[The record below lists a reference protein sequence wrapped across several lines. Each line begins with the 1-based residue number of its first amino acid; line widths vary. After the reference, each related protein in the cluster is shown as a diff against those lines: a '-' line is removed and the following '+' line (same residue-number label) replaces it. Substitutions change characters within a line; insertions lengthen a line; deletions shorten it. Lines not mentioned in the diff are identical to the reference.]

1 MIGIYKFENLVNH
14 KCYIGQS
21 RDIKS
26 RHKKHLQVMKN
37 ENDKNYNNHL
47 YRSLRKYGIDNFNFE
62 VIEECSIEELNKRE
76 EYWILTYDSF
86 FNGYNSTFGGDGSGM
101 EKNKGKVIQIIK
113 DLEETSLTQ
122 SQIAKKN
129 SLSEEMVQG
138 INTGRYWRYEREY
151 PIRKNPFE
159 KQFKYCVDCGEEV
172 YRTSIRCLDCERKN
186 RIQEI
191 PLSRDQLK
199 IYLRTLTFEQIG
211 SYFGVSGNAV
221 VKWCKK
227 VNLPHLKREIK
238 TYSEDEWNSL

>member
-1 MIGIYKFENLVNH
+1 MIGIYKFENLVNN

-21 RDIKS
+21 RDIEK
-26 RHKKHLQVMKN
+26 RYKKHLQIMNN

-47 YRSLRKYGIDNFNFE
+47 YRSLRKYGIGNFNFE

-76 EYWILTYDSF
+76 EYWILIYDSF

-159 KQFKYCVDCGEEV
+159 KQYKYCIDCGKEIFKNSTRCIDCSNKARIKENPIPREELKALI
-172 YRTSIRCLDCERKN
+172 RTTSFL
-186 RIQEI
+186 EI
-191 PLSRDQLK
+191 GRM
-199 IYLRTLTFEQIG
+199 
-211 SYFGVSGNAV
+211 FGVSDNAIR
-221 VKWCKK
+221 KWCRK
-227 VNLPHLKREIK
+227 VSLPYQKYKINLLSDRQWSEI
-238 TYSEDEWNSL
+238 